1 MPRLLHRSG
10 EPVPCPSATGPC
22 NAAATVQLV
31 EPETMFEDRGTQLD
45 VRLSKIFRF
54 GRSRLQAKLDAYNLT
69 NAGDVLSVQNRY
81 GPNWL
86 RPINILA
93 SQMFKVS
100 AQFDF

>member
-1 MPRLLHRSG
+1 
-10 EPVPCPSATGPC
+10 
-22 NAAATVQLV
+22 VQLV

-54 GRSRLQAKLDAYNLT
+54 GRSRLQANLDAYNLT
-69 NAGDVLSVQNRY
+69 DAGDVLSVQNRY
-81 GPNWL
+81 GPNW